1 MESVSFNEV
10 RRESEESQVHTLHGQ
25 LGGDINL
32 KAEAKG
38 GERSGLLA
46 SHFRHF
52 LLCLEGGQGGG
63 RIRLDIISPFILLL
77 DLHNK
82 FHGRVFG
89 DGHSA
94 VCCSRN
100 SLVKLL

>member
-63 RIRLDIISPFILLL
+63 RIRLDIMP
-77 DLHNK
+77 
-82 FHGRVFG
+82 
-89 DGHSA
+89 HSFYF
-94 VCCSRN
+94 
-100 SLVKLL
+100 